1 MKLSTTTAIYRD
13 RPEGRAVIPIMDCV
27 KRLHKVGYEDVD
39 FNFCLMNQYDLELT
53 GPGWQDWVKEMKE
66 VLARLNMTAS
76 QAHTPFYNVLDPS
89 SVKDVEHTEEM
100 VRRSIMAAGELG
112 VKATVIHG
120 GTHFFDNDY
129 KKMVRDNVEYL
140 KPHVELAA
148 RYGMNIA
155 VENMFDKMDPVLGY
169 RRPRFLARVEEVLE
183 VVDTLRQTYDNV
195 GVCWDFG
202 HANEMGWNQPQ
213 ALKMIGDR
221 LIALHVQDNYGVKD
235 DHLLPYHGTIQ
246 WEPVMKT
253 LKDIGYEGVF
263 AYETHKA
270 AMRVP
275 EQVLDALL
283 AYSLELGKYLISLY
297 DGSS

>member
-1 MKLSTTTAIYRD
+1 
-13 RPEGRAVIPIMDCV
+13 
-27 KRLHKVGYEDVD
+27 
-39 FNFCLMNQYDLELT
+39 
-53 GPGWQDWVKEMKE
+53 
-66 VLARLNMTAS
+66 
-76 QAHTPFYNVLDPS
+76 
-89 SVKDVEHTEEM
+89 
-100 VRRSIMAAGELG
+100 
-112 VKATVIHG
+112 
-120 GTHFFDNDY
+120 
-129 KKMVRDNVEYL
+129 MVRDNVGDL